1 MAERYI
7 EPQKD
12 ARSYTC
18 PHCNTINAHTD
29 KITSTIAKNATTETQ
44 K

>member
-12 ARSYTC
+12 ARSYIC
-18 PHCNTINAHTD
+18 PHCNTTNACTD
-29 KITSTIAKNATTETQ
+29 TTKLHQSQ
-44 K
+44 KMR